1 MSQRLINLN
10 PDLKQLRDEG
20 YHVRTVSGHLVV
32 EHVPYVNS
40 KREVAYGKL
49 VSKLELAGDK
59 TIKPRQHVVMF
70 AGEHPCNA
78 DGSLLKQIKHNSNQK
93 QLAEGLVVEH
103 SFSSKPKDGKG
114 YIDYH
119 HKMSTY
125 AEIIASQARR
135 IDPNA
140 TATPHLPIEDVD
152 EDSVFLYEDT
162 ASSRAGIGAVTDK
175 LKVSKVGI
183 VGLGGT
189 GSYILDLIA
198 KTPVQEIHLFDGDVF
213 SSHNAFRAPGA
224 ASIEEL
230 RKMPLKVEYYA
241 QKYGIFRTGIVSHA
255 DYLKSDNLTLLDEM
269 QYVFLSMDGSEEKA
283 EIIRYLQERS
293 IPFIDSGLGI
303 DSKDGALGGVIR
315 VTTSSAQKNDHVG
328 AKISYGG
335 GRDNPYDTNIQVAD
349 LNAFAACQAVMRW
362 KKLLG
367 FYRDLE
373 REHHS
378 LFTID
383 GNHLINEESP

>member
-1 MSQRLINLN
+1 
-10 PDLKQLRDEG
+10 
-20 YHVRTVSGHLVV
+20 
-32 EHVPYVNS
+32 
-40 KREVAYGKL
+40 
-49 VSKLELAGDK
+49 
-59 TIKPRQHVVMF
+59 
-70 AGEHPCNA
+70 
-78 DGSLLKQIKHNSNQK
+78 
-93 QLAEGLVVEH
+93 
-103 SFSSKPKDGKG
+103 
-114 YIDYH
+114 
-119 HKMSTY
+119 
-125 AEIIASQARR
+125 
-135 IDPNA
+135 
-140 TATPHLPIEDVD
+140 
-152 EDSVFLYEDT
+152 
-162 ASSRAGIGAVTDK
+162 
-175 LKVSKVGI
+175 
-183 VGLGGT
+183 
-189 GSYILDLIA
+189 
-198 KTPVQEIHLFDGDVF
+198 VF